1 MGDSPP
7 SGLDYDG
14 LAGPYAAYRRP
25 DEAVV
30 DALRTGANLQ
40 PATRV
45 LEIGCGT
52 GDHLAALRSATGC
65 AGAGVDPSG
74 EMLAVARERHRAIT
88 FVRGR
93 AERLP
98 FVDGGFDFAFS
109 VDVVHHLDDLAAA
122 CAESFRIL
130 AGGGRVCVV
139 TDDEETIR
147 SRVHS
152 EYFPESVAVEH
163 ERYPSVGE
171 VRKSLARA
179 GFVDIAEQRTALPY
193 AVEDARPYAQRAF
206 SSLHLIGEDAHRA
219 GLSRLERDLQRAPV
233 AAVSRK
239 VLVWA
244 TKPHE

>member
-7 SGLDYDG
+7 GRLDYDG
-14 LAGPYAAYRRP
+14 LAGPYAAYRRQ

-30 DALRTGANLQ
+30 DALRTGANVQ
-40 PATRV
+40 PGTRV

-52 GDHLAALRSATGC
+52 GDHIAALRSATGC

-74 EMLAVARERHRAIT
+74 EMLAVARERHRGIS
-88 FVRGR
+88 FERGR

-98 FVDGGFDFAFS
+98 LVDGGFDFAFS

-152 EYFPESVAVEH
+152 EYFPESVAVEL
-163 ERYPSVGE
+163 ERYPSLGE

-179 GFVDIAEQRTALPY
+179 GFVDIADQRTASPY

-219 GLSRLERDLQRAPV
+219 GLARLERDLQRAPV
-233 AAVSRK
+233 AAVSRN